1 LTDQRTQHKG
11 NFESYR
17 RSLFAGETSVYETVK
32 NFLLAAKSDAGLNIF
47 LELYD
52 DSLAQAEIVD
62 RKIKAGN
69 AGKLAGMVIA
79 VKDIIAIK
87 NRKLTCGS
95 RMLENFVSIYDATVI
110 ERLIKE
116 DAIVIGKTNLDEFAM
131 GSSTEYSAFG
141 PTLNPVD
148 RTRVPGGSSGGSA
161 AAVAA
166 GHSHAALGSDTGGSV
181 RQPASFCGVV
191 GLKPTYGRVSR
202 YGLVAFAS
210 SLDVIGTFSKY
221 IYDSALLLEVIA
233 GHDPRDSTSSLRPVP
248 NYTRLIDREVK
259 SLRVGIAKETYSE
272 GLSDEVRQVIERQ
285 LDLFREKGMRVEEIN
300 LPHLKYTIATYYIL
314 ATAEASSNLARYDGA
329 RYGHRAEGV
338 NSLNEM
344 YIKSRTEGFGAEV
357 KRRIMLGTFVLSA
370 GYYEAYYKKAQKVR
384 RLIKEDFDR
393 AFAKVD
399 VIVMPTA
406 PTTAFKLGT
415 KTSNP
420 LQMYLSDVY
429 TVSANLAG
437 IPAVSVPVGRDS
449 YGLPVG
455 LQILGRQFD
464 EATILS
470 LANFIEHSVQ
480 R

>member
-233 GHDPRDSTSSLRPVP
+233 CHDPGDSTSSLRPVP
-248 NYTRLIDREVK
+248 NYT
-259 SLRVGIAKETYSE
+259 S
-272 GLSDEVRQVIERQ
+272 
-285 LDLFREKGMRVEEIN
+285 
-300 LPHLKYTIATYYIL
+300 
-314 ATAEASSNLARYDGA
+314 
-329 RYGHRAEGV
+329 
-338 NSLNEM
+338 
-344 YIKSRTEGFGAEV
+344 
-357 KRRIMLGTFVLSA
+357 
-370 GYYEAYYKKAQKVR
+370 
-384 RLIKEDFDR
+384 
-393 AFAKVD
+393 
-399 VIVMPTA
+399 
-406 PTTAFKLGT
+406 
-415 KTSNP
+415 
-420 LQMYLSDVY
+420 
-429 TVSANLAG
+429 
-437 IPAVSVPVGRDS
+437 
-449 YGLPVG
+449 
-455 LQILGRQFD
+455 
-464 EATILS
+464 
-470 LANFIEHSVQ
+470 
-480 R
+480 